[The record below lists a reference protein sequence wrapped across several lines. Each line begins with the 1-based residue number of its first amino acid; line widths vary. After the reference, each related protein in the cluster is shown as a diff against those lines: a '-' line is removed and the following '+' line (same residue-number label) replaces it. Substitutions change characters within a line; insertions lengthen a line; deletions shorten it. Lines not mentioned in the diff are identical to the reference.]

1 LEPVERISAFLF
13 GLIMVLTLTRT
24 FNVSETYRSSVR
36 TLLMDALVVMLPWGI
51 IDAFF
56 YLLNS
61 LAQRGY
67 GAALLK
73 QPRRTSEPGEAR
85 RMVAD
90 ALPPL
95 MASLLEPQ
103 EIESLKGN

>member
-1 LEPVERISAFLF
+1 VEKISAFLF

-36 TLLMDALVVMLPWGI
+36 TLLMDALGCNVAWTI
-51 IDAFF
+51 IDAFS

-61 LAQRGY
+61 LAQRGH
-67 GAALLK
+67 GVALLK
-73 QPRRTSEPGEAR
+73 QLRRTSEPGEAR

-103 EIESLKGN
+103 EIESLKAN